1 MQPLLIRQPNTKT
14 NWKPTR
20 SVQNQILNQK
30 MVLRTHQLCKLLES
44 DTREENRA
52 SYLNSS
58 FRSHARNHGGIQQLL
73 PMGTTSTSTHERVYK
88 FVVPAEEEDNPR
100 PLDLIGD
107 YGLFP
112 KSEVLVDL
120 HNGSDNQR
128 EGSEHTTFPIKAE
141 LAFWVRMREVLG

>member
-1 MQPLLIRQPNTKT
+1 
-14 NWKPTR
+14 
-20 SVQNQILNQK
+20 

-112 KSEVLVDL
+112 KVKYWSTSIMGQTINEKALNTPHFLSKRNL
-120 HNGSDNQR
+120 HSG
-128 EGSEHTTFPIKAE
+128 
-141 LAFWVRMREVLG
+141 VRMREVLG